1 MTPAEIRSAM
11 DRHGMTVRS
20 LAAAVGMNEN
30 YLTKSLSG
38 ARRFQVEEMDSIRR
52 LLADRDADEAGR
64 DPIRTIPLLGDVP
77 AGRFDWREQ
86 QTGRQVAVD
95 RETPRRAY
103 ALKVMGDSM
112 DLVAPE
118 GTTLIIDPDDVELWP
133 GRKYIVRTQDGRTT
147 FKEFQPDPARL
158 VPCSS
163 NDEHRDI
170 LLGSE
175 PIDVLGRVFS
185 YITRDMPRRPAP

>member
-1 MTPAEIRSAM
+1 MTSAEIRAAM
-11 DRHGMTVRS
+11 ARHGLSVRS

-30 YLTKSLSG
+30 YLTKSLGG
-38 ARRFQVEEMDSIRR
+38 ARRFQVDEMDAIRSI
-52 LLADRDADEAGR
+52 LADRDADEAGG
-64 DPIRTIPLLGDVP
+64 DPIRSIPLLGDVP

-103 ALKVMGDSM
+103 ALKVKGDSM

-175 PIDVLGRVFS
+175 PIDILGRVFS
-185 YITRDMPRRPAP
+185 YITRDMPRRSSP

>member
-1 MTPAEIRSAM
+1 MTPDEIRAAM
-11 DRHGMTVRS
+11 ARHGLSVRG
-20 LAAAVGMNEN
+20 LAASVGMNEN
-30 YLTKSLSG
+30 YLTKSLGG
-38 ARRFQVEEMDSIRR
+38 ARRFQVDEMDAIRR
-52 LLADRDADEAGR
+52 LLAERDADEGGG
-64 DPIRTIPLLGDVP
+64 DPIRSVPLLGDVP

-103 ALKVMGDSM
+103 ALKVKGDSM

-133 GRKYIVRTQDGRTT
+133 GRKYIVRTQDGRTN

-175 PIDVLGRVFS
+175 PIDILGRVFS
-185 YITRDMPRRPAP
+185 YITRDMPRRSKP